1 MKRLFILLVLLAE
14 PTFGSET
21 WHLPPENWGRLHIP
35 ADENYSTAGQLSS
48 TIAQGTRVGVFGRAG
63 ANLDYGGWQLKTT
76 SFWLPNS
83 ATGEGEEF
91 WQAVGNVYLKPG
103 GFPLALT
110 GAGATDYPT
119 TAMWAT
125 QGYAVPPLFGLPQ
138 VSQKGNFY
146 PYAADGK
153 TTIAQNG
160 CLLCSILAG
169 AKRINRCP
177 WSIEF
182 YNDWLA
188 LNHGFNVRD
197 IRCPIAAN
205 LVGFQYIGEFK
216 WNIATIEKYHA
227 RDWHEVGKMGV
238 KRRNGKWGTHFVG
251 ISPGVILPGKILG
264 MMDPACRSDYFNQ
277 TRYRP
282 RRIKVFA
289 PVVPQDSASL
299 VSIPYLYPPDWGTIA
314 SASENSSPDVSSR
327 PAANQLAG
335 ATLAS
340 SGLARLDAFTN
351 QNVFL
356 ERVETPRFILTPENS
371 EEVAEGATL
380 DTDFGSAPEDDDS
393 LEIDEED
400 LLSEPPPD
408 DHSVMGLLAAPQG
421 RYIFFL
427 SGPPNAPYQ
436 VTCWGMDN
444 LGKPMAD
451 KILAGVLD
459 ASGKASTFVDFEP
472 GITAFKRASAPK

>member
-1 MKRLFILLVLLAE
+1 M
-14 PTFGSET
+14 
-21 WHLPPENWGRLHIP
+21 
-35 ADENYSTAGQLSS
+35 
-48 TIAQGTRVGVFGRAG
+48 
-63 ANLDYGGWQLKTT
+63 
-76 SFWLPNS
+76 
-83 ATGEGEEF
+83 
-91 WQAVGNVYLKPG
+91 
-103 GFPLALT
+103 
-110 GAGATDYPT
+110 
-119 TAMWAT
+119 
-125 QGYAVPPLFGLPQ
+125 
-138 VSQKGNFY
+138 
-146 PYAADGK
+146 
-153 TTIAQNG
+153 
-160 CLLCSILAG
+160 
-169 AKRINRCP
+169 
-177 WSIEF
+177 
-182 YNDWLA
+182 
-188 LNHGFNVRD
+188 
-197 IRCPIAAN
+197 
-205 LVGFQYIGEFK
+205 
-216 WNIATIEKYHA
+216 
-227 RDWHEVGKMGV
+227 
-238 KRRNGKWGTHFVG
+238 
-251 ISPGVILPGKILG
+251 
-264 MMDPACRSDYFNQ
+264 
-277 TRYRP
+277 
-282 RRIKVFA
+282 
-289 PVVPQDSASL
+289 
-299 VSIPYLYPPDWGTIA
+299 
-314 SASENSSPDVSSR
+314 
-327 PAANQLAG
+327 AG

-472 GITAFKRASAPK
+472 GITAFKLGTS